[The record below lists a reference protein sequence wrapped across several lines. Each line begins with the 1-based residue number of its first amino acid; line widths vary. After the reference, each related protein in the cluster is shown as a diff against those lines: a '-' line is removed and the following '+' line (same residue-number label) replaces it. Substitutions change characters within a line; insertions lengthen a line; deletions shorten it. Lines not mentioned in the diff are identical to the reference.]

1 MVIGNWQRFA
11 WKKPKKNSAHIV
23 SIRSQG
29 DSALVVSISSQGD
42 SPVFS
47 FDDSDW
53 VIESDC
59 AGGATLDPRRS
70 ASSSR
75 FPAVEKVWA
84 RTGAQ
89 AASQRQQGGV
99 DLSFGLNS
107 IRGSKKW
114 FNIETE
120 GMWVLQ
126 KQIWKIQQ
134 GGLRKHQVNTEGIR
148 QERRRRVKFQRKIVW
163 LGGGDIMLIPKT
175 LFQTCLLF
183 GTPLAWVPPG
193 KTLSPSHPN

>member
-1 MVIGNWQRFA
+1 M
-11 WKKPKKNSAHIV
+11 
-23 SIRSQG
+23 
-29 DSALVVSISSQGD
+29 
-42 SPVFS
+42 
-47 FDDSDW
+47 
-53 VIESDC
+53 IESDC

-134 GGLRKHQVNTEGIR
+134 GGLRKHQVNTEGKKGEEEWSFR
-148 QERRRRVKFQRKIVW
+148 GRLSGSEVETLCWFQKPCFKLASFLARRSPGSLQVKLYHHPTQIKRE
-163 LGGGDIMLIPKT
+163 LICTK
-175 LFQTCLLF
+175 
-183 GTPLAWVPPG
+183 
-193 KTLSPSHPN
+193 LSVVLWRSISKG